1 MCWCFD
7 LHNRPLKPPYIC
19 ILAPFPL
26 HRTAV
31 ESLATNVSVTAASR
45 PTRSCV
51 LSWQAMAACVT
62 RAPAN
67 KHAGHAWTVL
77 HFATCFIAC
86 GFFFPQKPPP
96 LQRCHNASLS
106 FLRSCKLTETLQWQQ
121 RLNTEVTIEDVYI
134 TSRNLNPSA
143 ALAHYLA
150 STSSAL
156 VDPKLAAFA

>member
-31 ESLATNVSVTAASR
+31 ESLASN
-45 PTRSCV
+45 
-51 LSWQAMAACVT
+51 
-62 RAPAN
+62 
-67 KHAGHAWTVL
+67 
-77 HFATCFIAC
+77 
-86 GFFFPQKPPP
+86 
-96 LQRCHNASLS
+96 
-106 FLRSCKLTETLQWQQ
+106 Q